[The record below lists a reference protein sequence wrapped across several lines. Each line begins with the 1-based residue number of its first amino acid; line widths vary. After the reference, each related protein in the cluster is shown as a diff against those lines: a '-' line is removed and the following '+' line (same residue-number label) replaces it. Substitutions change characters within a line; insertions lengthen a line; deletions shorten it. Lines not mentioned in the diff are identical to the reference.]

1 MRKKGFSQNFSAF
14 QHYYFTFLFIAHL
27 GYYQTHLLVIIPPV
41 GAILENSVTKLAQW
55 GSSMVATKMQVAK
68 MGKPSRRESQF
79 KIRNKQSCGFV

>member
-1 MRKKGFSQNFSAF
+1 M
-14 QHYYFTFLFIAHL
+14 
-27 GYYQTHLLVIIPPV
+27 IPPV
-41 GAILENSVTKLAQW
+41 GAIIENSVTKLAQW